1 MSTPLKDGIYALH
14 YVPPGA
20 KLPFAGGVYATG
32 DQPNHPVLAQ
42 AHNPAVVKGFQ
53 KVIIARSLRMG
64 CSSRL
69 HIKWHIK
76 PALGSSPSD
85 GKYTITAPGLATPP
99 GAGGHGPVVP
109 GFGYDRFEGDQAILL
124 TTSLKEF
131 YIQPANDGK
140 DGDITYV
147 LVPIR

>member
-53 KVIIARSLRMG
+53 KVIIARSLCVVHELVAYLAFIYSG
-64 CSSRL
+64 TSNL
-69 HIKWHIK
+69 H
-76 PALGSSPSD
+76 
-85 GKYTITAPGLATPP
+85 
-99 GAGGHGPVVP
+99 
-109 GFGYDRFEGDQAILL
+109 
-124 TTSLKEF
+124 
-131 YIQPANDGK
+131 
-140 DGDITYV
+140 
-147 LVPIR
+147 